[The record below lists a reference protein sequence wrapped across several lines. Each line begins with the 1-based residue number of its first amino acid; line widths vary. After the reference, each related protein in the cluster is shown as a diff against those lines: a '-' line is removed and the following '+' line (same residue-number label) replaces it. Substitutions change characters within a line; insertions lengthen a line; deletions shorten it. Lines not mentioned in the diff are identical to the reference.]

1 MFRSGLEGKLFGR
14 KPSLKHI
21 REDVRVNEI
30 VECEELLRAKIIAR
44 IKELEEVQVV

>member
-1 MFRSGLEGKLFGR
+1 MLGG

-21 REDVRVNEI
+21 REDIRVNEI
-30 VECEELLRAKIIAR
+30 IVREELLRAKIIAR